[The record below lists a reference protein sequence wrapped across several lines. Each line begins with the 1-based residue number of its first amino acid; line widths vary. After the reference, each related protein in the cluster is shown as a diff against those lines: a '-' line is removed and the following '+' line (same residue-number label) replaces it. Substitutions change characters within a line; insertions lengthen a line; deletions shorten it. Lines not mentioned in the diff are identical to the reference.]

1 MGESELSIKKG
12 EKGKFLILQLSGRV
26 DADTSPK
33 LIDALNKA
41 INEGKVTIVLEM
53 SHVTYMSSA
62 GIGATV
68 KALNDTRSRKG
79 DLRLA
84 AVQDEVKKV
93 YELLGFA
100 GAFSFYSSLKEA
112 LEA

>member
-1 MGESELSIKKG
+1 MAQSELTIRQG
-12 EKGKFLILQLSGRV
+12 EKGKFVILQLQGKV
-26 DADTSPK
+26 DSETSPK
-33 LIDALNKA
+33 LTEALNKLISA
-41 INEGKVTIVLEM
+41 GKVWIVLDM
-53 SHVTYMSSA
+53 TGVSFMSSA

-68 KALNDTRSRKG
+68 KALNDTRSKKG

-100 GAFSFYSSLKEA
+100 AAFSFYPSLKQA